1 MSGHKRCLAAAIMQ
15 QAPKLIRDPI
25 YEKWRWK
32 TFAITWLVYAVY
44 YFPRKSFAVAKVPLS
59 TAAGIH
65 LTREQFGLID
75 SGFLTAYAFG
85 QFLFGGMGDLLG
97 PKRIL
102 ILGMS
107 VCIAA
112 SIGSCFSSAML
123 GFMTF
128 SILQGIGQSTGWSCT
143 AKTMSEWFSLHE
155 RGKIMGW
162 WCTNYAVGA
171 ALALPFLG
179 ESMDLF
185 GGPVLSGGK
194 TVVEPSWQ
202 AAFFAPAAVV
212 LITVVIVAAYMRNR
226 PEDAGLAPI
235 EVYHGEAESVI
246 LEGDSPEE
254 ENEGTCKVI
263 AEVLRQRTVWLLGF
277 SYFAVKLTRYA
288 LYFWG
293 AKYVNETLGTNAK
306 FSAITVMTL
315 PLGGA
320 FGVLFA
326 GYASDKFFQSRR
338 IPMTVLPL
346 IATVICMFIGQQI
359 RIANLQMMALYF
371 GLIGFFL
378 FGPDSI
384 ISGTAAMDFGTRKG
398 AGTATGLVNGVGSI
412 GAILGGYLPGKITTE
427 TNWSPIFYVCIGGLM
442 VSALMLA
449 PMWKMM
455 PPTAAK
461 ESAKV

>member
-1 MSGHKRCLAAAIMQ
+1 MQ
-15 QAPKLIRDPI
+15 QTPKFIRDPI
-25 YEKWRWK
+25 YEKWRRK
-32 TFAITWLVYAVY
+32 TFAVTWLIYAVY
-44 YFPRKSFAVAKVPLS
+44 YFPRKSFAVAKIPLS

-65 LTREQFGLID
+65 LSREQFGFID
-75 SGFLTAYAFG
+75 SGFLTAYALG

-112 SIGSCFSSAML
+112 SIGSSFSSAML

-162 WCTNYAVGA
+162 WCTNYAIGA
-171 ALALPFLG
+171 ALALPFIG
-179 ESMDLF
+179 EAIDLF
-185 GGPVLSGGK
+185 GHPISSNGK
-194 TVVEPSWQ
+194 TVVQPLWQ
-202 AAFFAPAAVV
+202 AAFFAPAAVM
-212 LITVVIVAAYMRNR
+212 LLTVVIVALFLRNR
-226 PEDAGLAPI
+226 PEDVDLPPI
-235 EVYHGEAESVI
+235 EVYHSESASVLSENADSAE
-246 LEGDSPEE
+246 LDEGSW
-254 ENEGTCKVI
+254 KVI
-263 AEVLRQRTVWLLGF
+263 GQVLRKPAVWLLGI

-320 FGVLFA
+320 AGVLFA
-326 GYASDKFFQSRR
+326 GYASDKYFQSRR

-346 IATVICMFIGQQI
+346 IATVICMFIGQKVAI
-359 RIANLQMMALYF
+359 RSMEMMAVYF

-398 AGTATGLVNGVGSI
+398 AGTATGFVNGVGSI

-427 TNWSPIFYVCIGGLM
+427 TNWSPIFYVCTGGLIF
-442 VSALMLA
+442 SALLLA
-449 PMWKMM
+449 PMWSMM
-455 PPTAAK
+455 PPTASK
-461 ESAKV
+461 ESAKA